1 MLRSIL
7 SPLLVLCLLFAAA
20 APSVAQEEKV
30 QYRLGL
36 VLDKGKKD
44 REIAEDVLNAA
55 TRAFFESKR
64 FTLVERSQLDAVF
77 TEKDLQGFLGKG
89 NKELSD
95 VLGLDML
102 GIVAYTVEPTSAGTL
117 FTIEVRLVDVKTGSI
132 LATLTSER
140 SDYLTPP
147 SAPRVAGKALFQNV
161 REAFPPFGYVVKA
174 SGKSVVV
181 DLGSDSGV
189 KKGDAFEVVKEGE
202 QIIHPRTGEV
212 LSAEMI
218 VVGELKVVST
228 SADLATCKLT
238 DGEGAVGSIVRF
250 KGRNSILNKAL
261 RGVGGIWDRVKH

>member
-7 SPLLVLCLLFAAA
+7 SPLLVLSLFFAAA
-20 APSVAQEEKV
+20 APSVAQEGKV
-30 QYRLGL
+30 LYKLGL

-102 GIVAYTVEPTSAGTL
+102 GIVAYTTEQTSAGTL
-117 FTIEVRLVDVKTGSI
+117 FTIEVRLVDVKTGGI

-147 SAPRVAGKALFQNV
+147 SAPRVAGKALFQNI
-161 REAFPPFGYVVKA
+161 REAFPPFGSVVKV
-174 SGKSVVV
+174 SGKNVIV
-181 DLGSDSGV
+181 DLGSESGV
-189 KKGDAFEVVKEGE
+189 KKGDAFEIVQEGE
-202 QIIHPRTGEV
+202 QIIHPKTGEV

-218 VVGELKVVST
+218 VIGELKVIST
-228 SADLATCKLT
+228 SPQLATCKVTRGDSAL
-238 DGEGAVGSIVRF
+238 GSIVRF
-250 KGRNSILNKAL
+250 KGRNSILNKTI
-261 RGVGGIWDRVKH
+261 RGIGGVWDRVKH